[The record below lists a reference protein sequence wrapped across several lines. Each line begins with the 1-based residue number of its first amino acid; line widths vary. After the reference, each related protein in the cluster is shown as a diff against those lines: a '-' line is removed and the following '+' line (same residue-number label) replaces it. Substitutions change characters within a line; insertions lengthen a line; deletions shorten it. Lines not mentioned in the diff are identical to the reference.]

1 MARDPN
7 RLKVF
12 HRAHELAMAIYRL
25 TERLPQSE
33 RFGLSSQLR
42 RAAASI
48 PTNIVEGSI
57 RHSARD
63 YGRFLDI
70 ALGSAAEV
78 RYLLRLA
85 EDLHLLKAEELA
97 DCTDCSDRVFRELQN
112 LHKAVGRF
120 TSSKP

>member
-1 MARDPN
+1 MARDPS

-12 HRAHELAMAIYRL
+12 HRAHELAVAIYRL
-25 TERLPQSE
+25 TERLPRSE

-42 RAAASI
+42 RAATSV
-48 PTNIVEGSI
+48 PTNIVEGSV
-57 RHSARD
+57 RHSAAD

-85 EDLHLLKAEELA
+85 EDLHLLTAEELA
-97 DCTDCSDRVFRELQN
+97 DCRDCSDWVVRELQN
-112 LHKAVGRF
+112 LHKAVARF
-120 TSSKP
+120 PSSKP

>member
-7 RLKVF
+7 RLQVF
-12 HRAHELAMAIYRL
+12 HRAHALAVAIYRL

-42 RAAASI
+42 RAATSI

-57 RHSARD
+57 RHSAGD

-78 RYLLRLA
+78 RYLLRLT
-85 EDLHLLKAEELA
+85 EDLHLLTAEELA
-97 DCTDCSDRVFRELQN
+97 DCRDCSDWVFRELQN
-112 LHKAVGRF
+112 LHKAVARF
-120 TSSKP
+120 TASKP